1 MEKDN
6 STPLNQLPNPS
17 KVGLARDSQFIE
29 NDCVSVR
36 CILSAAMH
44 SLRTLVVCLL
54 AFTLGCTASRA
65 DALDGYTRHVWQ
77 APDGLP
83 EQTVQAFA
91 QTPDGYLWIGTTGGL
106 LRFDGV
112 HFTVFDRQ
120 NTPTLHENSVFCM
133 MVAHDGTLWIG
144 TEGGGIVSYAAGQ
157 FRSWIAYE
165 GKSNDFV
172 RVLVQDP
179 DGTIWAGA
187 DEGLLRLSGDR
198 FGRVDG
204 TKNIP
209 TLSVHSIFRD
219 RAGHQW
225 VGGSRLLR
233 IDGNVATPYSLG
245 AEPSQN
251 QIKSILQTGDGTLW
265 VGTVTGLNRML
276 PGQSGFERVAGVTS
290 TVRVLRQTQDG
301 VLWIGTIG
309 QGVFIFDAGK
319 LVQSTAPTALP
330 SNTVLNFFEDGEK
343 NFWIGTQTGMV
354 RLTRTQ
360 VSIVPLPHAND
371 ADFETIYRDRDS
383 SFWIGSTLLFQMKD
397 GALTQQVLPGMHG
410 IHVRNVYRDL
420 SGALWAGTDGD
431 GIYRIDDGR
440 TTRWSYQEGL
450 SNPFIRAIAQDRD
463 RSMWIAT
470 DAGLNHF
477 VGDPAH
483 SRIVSYQMKDG
494 LAYPSTRCLL
504 EDQRGDLWI
513 GTDRGLSHMHGGAF
527 IQDAATTAMAQMKV
541 WAIHQDSD
549 GGLWFGTRNNGLFRL
564 RDGRIAHF
572 TSEDGLASDAIYD
585 ILEDGEGHLWM
596 SGPNGISMLNR
607 HELDGQAEMAARHF
621 ALTFYPI
628 SEMAANTEIYGG
640 TESSGSITAQG
651 DVWFPSNRGPI
662 HILPFHRPALP
673 PPPLHIQAVLA
684 DGRPVAM
691 VEPIVLQPGN
701 SRLEFAFTP
710 IRLRSQAGL
719 RFRYMLDSFDH
730 DWSAASA
737 ARTADYTN
745 LPSGTYRFRVR
756 TFEVGDP
763 GAVSEASIEIVQRPF
778 FYRTWWFT
786 AACLL
791 LAALLIF
798 AAYQYRVRQVRT
810 RFEAVLG
817 ERSRLA
823 REMHDTVIQ
832 GCTGVSALLEAI
844 SMETSVDRAS
854 DGLMDFARLQLR
866 STINEARDAVWNL
879 RQPDN
884 DTSDLSEKLESMAA
898 KASAEFNLP
907 VACVTTGAAVGVSH
921 PLAHDLLMVARE
933 AVYNAALHGSPTHVE
948 VTLTCSR
955 RELTLCVVDDG
966 CGFDILQM
974 QSQNGRHFGLKG
986 MEERVERSGGKFNLT
1001 TTPGKGV
1008 CIEARLPLHG

>member
-1 MEKDN
+1 MEKVN
-6 STPLNQLPNPS
+6 FTPLHRLANPT
-17 KVGLARDSQFIE
+17 KVGLARDSLRTGNGCPLI
-29 NDCVSVR
+29 R

-44 SLRTLVVCLL
+44 SLRTLVLCLFVF
-54 AFTLGCTASRA
+54 AIGIRAVRA
-65 DALDGYTRHVWQ
+65 DGLEGYTRHVWQ

-120 NTPTLHENSVFCM
+120 NTPMLHENSVFCL

-157 FRSWIAYE
+157 FRSWIASE
-165 GKSNDFV
+165 AKSNDFV

-187 DEGLLRLSGDR
+187 DEGLFRLSGER
-198 FGRVDG
+198 FVRVDA
-204 TKNIP
+204 TKTIP
-209 TLSVHSIFRD
+209 ALSVHSIFRD
-219 RAGHQW
+219 RAGRLW
-225 VGGSRLLR
+225 AGGSRLLR
-233 IDGNVATPYSLG
+233 IDGSVATPYSLG

-251 QIKSILQTGDGTLW
+251 QVKSIRQTSDGTLW
-265 VGTVTGLNRML
+265 VGTVRGLNRML
-276 PGQSGFERVAGVTS
+276 PGKTTFGRIPGVTS
-290 TVRVLRQTQDG
+290 TVRVLRQTLDG

-309 QGVFIFDAGK
+309 QGVFTFHAGK
-319 LVQSTAPTALP
+319 LTQTTAPTALP
-330 SNTVLNFFEDGEK
+330 SNTVLNFFEDNEK

-354 RLTRTQ
+354 RLTRTE

-371 ADFETIYRDRDS
+371 ADFETIYRDHDG
-383 SFWIGSTLLFQMKD
+383 SFWIGSTLLFHMKD
-397 GALTQQVLPGMHG
+397 GALTQQALPGMSG

-431 GIYRIDDGR
+431 GIYYIDAGR
-440 TTRWSYQEGL
+440 TTRWGYQDGL
-450 SNPFIRAIAQDRD
+450 SNPFIRAIAQDSD

-470 DAGLNHF
+470 DVGLNHF
-477 VGDPAH
+477 VGDFAH
-483 SRIVSYQMKDG
+483 PRIVSYQMKDG
-494 LAYPSTRCLL
+494 LAYPSIRCLL
-504 EDQRGDLWI
+504 EDRNGDLWI
-513 GTDRGLSHMHGGAF
+513 GTDRGLSHMHAGTF
-527 IQDAATTAMAQMKV
+527 LQDAATAATEQMKV
-541 WAIHQDSD
+541 WAIHEDSD

-564 RDGRIAHF
+564 RAGRIAHF

-585 ILEDGEGHLWM
+585 ILEDSEGHLWM

-607 HELDGQAEMAARHF
+607 QELDAQAEASPRHF
-621 ALTFYPI
+621 SLTFYSI

-662 HILPFHRPALP
+662 HILPFHRPSLP

-684 DGRPVAM
+684 DGRPVPMAGS
-691 VEPIVLQPGN
+691 IVLQPGN
-701 SRLEFAFTP
+701 SRLEFAFAP
-710 IRLRSQAGL
+710 IQLRSQAGL
-719 RFRYMLDSFDH
+719 RFHYMLDNFDR
-730 DWSAASA
+730 DWSPTTA

-745 LPSGTYRFRVR
+745 LPSGAYRFRVR
-756 TFEVGDP
+756 AFDVGDP
-763 GAVSEASIEIVQRPF
+763 GAVSEATIEIVQRPF

-791 LAALLIF
+791 LATLLIF
-798 AAYQYRVRQVRT
+798 AVYQYRVRQVRT

-844 SMETSVDRAS
+844 SMEAPVDSAS
-854 DGLMDFARLQLR
+854 DGLLDFARLQLR
-866 STINEARDAVWNL
+866 TTINEARDAVWNL

-907 VACVTTGAAVGVSH
+907 VICSTSGTAVGVSH

-933 AVYNAALHGSPTHVE
+933 AVYNAALHGSPTRVE
-948 VTLTCSR
+948 VALNCSR
-955 RELTLCVVDDG
+955 IELTLSILDDG
-966 CGFDILQM
+966 CGFDALQM

-986 MEERVERSGGKFNLT
+986 MEERVERSGGKFTLT
-1001 TTPGKGV
+1001 STPGKGV
-1008 CIEARLPLHG
+1008 RIEVRLPLHG

>member
-1 MEKDN
+1 
-6 STPLNQLPNPS
+6 
-17 KVGLARDSQFIE
+17 
-29 NDCVSVR
+29 
-36 CILSAAMH
+36 MH
-44 SLRTLVVCLL
+44 LLRTLFVCLL
-54 AFTLGCTASRA
+54 AFTLGCAASRA

-120 NTPTLHENSVFCM
+120 NTSTLHENSVFCL
-133 MVAHDGTLWIG
+133 MVARDGTLWIG

-157 FRSWIAYE
+157 FRSWIASE

-179 DGTIWAGA
+179 DGDLWAGT
-187 DEGLLRLSGDR
+187 DNGLLRLSGDR
-198 FGRVDG
+198 FVRVDG
-204 TKNIP
+204 TQAIP
-209 TLSVHSIFRD
+209 SLAVHSIFRD

-233 IDGNVATPYSLG
+233 IDSGVATPYPLG

-251 QIKSILQTGDGTLW
+251 QVKSILQTSDGTLW

-276 PGQSGFERVAGVTS
+276 PGQTGFQRVAGVTG
-290 TVRVLRQTQDG
+290 TVRVLRQTPDG

-309 QGVFIFDAGK
+309 QGVFTLNSGK
-319 LVQSTAPTALP
+319 LVQTRAPTALP
-330 SNTVLNFFEDGEK
+330 SNTVLNFFEDAEK

-360 VSIVPLPHAND
+360 VSIVPLPQAND
-371 ADFETIYRDRDS
+371 SDFETIYWDREGG
-383 SFWIGSTLLFQMKD
+383 FWIGSTLLFQMKD
-397 GALTQQVLPGMHG
+397 GALTQQVLPGMRG

-431 GIYRIDDGR
+431 GIYRIAAGR
-440 TTRWSYQEGL
+440 TTRWSYQDGL
-450 SNPFIRAIAQDRD
+450 SNPFIRAIAQDSD

-470 DAGLNHF
+470 DAGLNHL

-483 SRIVSYQMKDG
+483 PRIVSYQVQDG

-504 EDQRGDLWI
+504 EDRRGDLWI
-513 GTDRGLSHMHGGAF
+513 GTDRGVSHMHGGTF

-541 WAIHQDSD
+541 WAVHADSD

-564 RDGRIAHF
+564 REGRIAHF

-585 ILEDGEGHLWM
+585 ILEDGDAHLWM

-607 HELDGQAEMAARHF
+607 HELDAQADSPVRHF

-640 TESSGSITAQG
+640 TASSGSITAQG

-662 HILPFHRPALP
+662 HILPFHRPLLP
-673 PPPLHIQAVLA
+673 PPPLRIQAVLA
-684 DGRPVAM
+684 NGRPAPM

-719 RFRYMLDSFDH
+719 RFRYMLDSFDR
-730 DWSAASA
+730 DWSATTS

-745 LPSGTYRFRVR
+745 LPSGRYRFRVR

-763 GAVSEASIEIVQRPF
+763 DAVSEASIEIVQRQF
-778 FYRTWWFT
+778 FYRTRWFT

-832 GCTGVSALLEAI
+832 GCTGVSALLEAV
-844 SMETSVDRAS
+844 SMETSGSGAG

-866 STINEARDAVWNL
+866 TTINEARDAVWNL
-879 RQPDN
+879 RQPGN
-884 DTSDLSEKLESMAA
+884 DTSDLGEKLESMAA

-907 VACVTTGAAVGVSH
+907 VVCCTTGTPAGVSH

-933 AVYNAALHGSPTHVE
+933 AVYNAALHGSPTRVE
-948 VTLTCSR
+948 VALTCSR
-955 RELTLCVVDDG
+955 RELALCVVDDG
-966 CGFDILQM
+966 CGFDVGEM
-974 QSQNGRHFGLKG
+974 HSQNGRHFGLKG
-986 MEERVERSGGKFNLT
+986 MEERVERSGGRFCLT
-1001 TTPGKGV
+1001 STPGKGV
-1008 CIEARLPLHG
+1008 RIEARLPLHG